1 MLHPQHCR
9 TARLLHSGTS
19 CSNPPFL
26 IRTFQPQSEGKSSYQ
41 TTPTTSDYTDH
52 IRLHRPHQT
61 TPTHQHINYADH
73 IRDYTDHIRLRRPH
87 QTTLTTSDYT
97 DHIRLRRPHQT
108 ILTTSDYTDHIRL
121 HRPHQTTPTTS
132 DYTDHIRLRRPHQTI
147 LTTLS
152 YIGTRCK
159 I

>member
-52 IRLHRPHQT
+52 IRLYWPHQT
-61 TPTHQHINYADH
+61 I
-73 IRDYTDHIRLRRPH
+73 
-87 QTTLTTSDYT
+87 LTTSDYT
-97 DHIRLRRPHQT
+97 DHIRLHRPHQTILTTSDYTDHIRT

-132 DYTDHIRLRRPHQTI
+132 DYTDHIRLYWPHWAI
-147 LTTLS
+147 LVHAVRSDNYCTLQFS
-152 YIGTRCK
+152 SQATR
-159 I
+159 